1 LADLVG
7 FGVAMATASQYVE
20 HFPDR
25 TYRSMIVPLMPED
38 KRAGNILSSWKQVLP
53 PSAEILNG

>member
-1 LADLVG
+1 
-7 FGVAMATASQYVE
+7 MATASQYVE